1 MDNLCMG
8 IAKTY
13 KVCFIQAIEVMTSV
27 RNYTKIIEHIE
38 TGISDQNLNEYYQKL
53 RNLNSIVEENPSFY
67 TVLETTTKIN
77 DYVKDMER
85 IIEKRE
91 FGKKIE
97 NKIVENDLILPINI
111 QDYIKRIYDNYDKC
125 IINKEYLKSSTI
137 EVLDKI
143 KEEKVDKLINKFKED
158 DDKEFLL
165 KELKKIDNAVSS
177 VLVGI
182 TKQKMTTANRDYFV
196 TRPAKRI

>member
-1 MDNLCMG
+1 MG